1 MLLAAG
7 VEALRLAVWPAG
19 SWQKA
24 YMAGAGGR
32 RGVAGSEA
40 GETGGAP
47 HRGCRVI

>member
-24 YMAGAGGR
+24 YMAGV
-32 RGVAGSEA
+32 RGPEGSGGSEA

>member
-24 YMAGAGGR
+24 YMAGA
-32 RGVAGSEA
+32 RGPEVKATVKNDA
-40 GETGGAP
+40 LM
-47 HRGCRVI
+47 RVT